1 MIIEK
6 FTDTYFGENTY
17 LVADKNTRE
26 GAVIDPGGDIK
37 DLMRY
42 IEDNS
47 IEVKYI
53 LLTHGHGDHI
63 GCVPE
68 LKEATNAQIIAHK
81 DEQEILLDKK
91 KNLSY
96 SMRCGATEFEADR
109 YVEEKESVK
118 IGDLKLTFL
127 HTPGHTRG
135 GVCFYSAPDK
145 FIVTG
150 DSLFQGSIGRTDL
163 PGGDYDALMES
174 LLTKVCKVDVDSKVY
189 PGHGPETTIA
199 HELNTNPFLR
209 YE

>member
-1 MIIEK
+1 MKIDKIVEP
-6 FTDTYFGENTY
+6 YFGENMYILIDEETKKCAI
-17 LVADKNTRE
+17 V
-26 GAVIDPGGDIK
+26 DPGGATDK
-37 DLMRY
+37 VFSYLKNNGLDL
-42 IEDNS
+42 E
-47 IEVKYI
+47 YI

-127 HTPGHTRG
+127 HTPGHTKG
-135 GVCFYSAPDK
+135 CMCIKVLNHMF
-145 FIVTG
+145 TG
-150 DSLFQGSIGRTDL
+150 DTLFAGSMGRTDL
-163 PGGDYDALMES
+163 YSGDNKQMEKTLKRLS
-174 LLTKVCKVDVDSKVY
+174 NQEDNIIIY
-189 PGHGPETTIA
+189 PGHGPNSTMGIEKA
-199 HELNTNPFLR
+199 TNPYMPR
-209 YE
+209 